1 MGGKITSWISS
12 AVRGEAG
19 DTVKLPHSIQN
30 TINLLRYLYG
40 ELIGDNCPVHAKSL
54 TYTTLL
60 SIVPLFVVVFS
71 LFDAFGGLE
80 DGKERLIGLISENLV
95 AGQDAQIIE
104 YITNFSEN
112 LKSGTVSVV
121 GIFFLLWVA
130 ISFLSTIE
138 RSFNQIWDVRQ
149 QRPFR
154 MRFLLFW
161 FMVSVGPILLV
172 FSISMSATVLGT
184 EVFKQILSIPVIG
197 GLLTFLIPFIP
208 TCIFFSALYW
218 FMPNTRVT
226 VKAALTGGIVGGV
239 LFEIVKVLFALYV
252 GLVASSKYGRI
263 YGSMAA
269 IPIFMISL
277 YVSWIIV
284 LFGAEVSYVTQHF
297 GVYKERRA
305 RLSNVEVDPYIA
317 IRLVYA
323 IAEPFSRGG
332 KRLLSE
338 ELVRKYGFPYTQVVD
353 LLDRLEQGEIL
364 CRVEGKKLGYIPARS
379 LDTISVGDVVEI
391 IKGKNLKVPPQY
403 SDKVSS
409 YLQEVFQRFND
420 STAYTLDTL
429 SFQKILRDVPKE
441 E

>member
-1 MGGKITSWISS
+1 MGGKINSWISS
-12 AVRGEAG
+12 VAGGEAG
-19 DTVKLPHSIQN
+19 DSVKLPHSIQN
-30 TINLLRYLYG
+30 AINLFRYLYS
-40 ELIGDNCPVHAKSL
+40 ELIEDNCPVHAKSL

-71 LFDAFGGLE
+71 LFDAFGRLE
-80 DGKERLIGLISENLV
+80 DDKEKLIGLISENLV
-95 AGQDAQIIE
+95 PGQDVQIIE
-104 YITNFSEN
+104 YITNFSAN
-112 LKSGTVSVV
+112 LESGTVSIV

-161 FMVSVGPILLV
+161 FMVSVGPMLLA
-172 FSISMSATVLGT
+172 FSISMSAAVLGT
-184 EVFKQILSIPVIG
+184 EFFKQILSIPIFG
-197 GLLTFLIPFIP
+197 GLMTFFIPFAP

-226 VKAALTGGIVGGV
+226 VKSAFTGGIIGGI

-252 GLVASSKYGRI
+252 GLIASSKYGRI
-263 YGSMAA
+263 YGSLAA
-269 IPIFMISL
+269 VPIFMISL

-284 LFGAEVSYVTQHF
+284 LFGAEVSYVAQHF
-297 GVYKERRA
+297 GIYKERKA
-305 RLSNVEVDPYIA
+305 HLSNVAVDPYIA

-332 KRLLSE
+332 NPLLSE
-338 ELVRKYGFPYTQVVD
+338 ELVRKYGFPYTQVID

-364 CRVEGKKLGYIPARS
+364 CRVEGKKIGYIPARS
-379 LDTISVGDVVEI
+379 LDTISVGDVVEV
-391 IKGKNLKVPPQY
+391 IKGKSLKVPPQY

-420 STAYTLDTL
+420 STAYALDTL
-429 SFQKILRDVPKE
+429 SFQKILRDIPKE